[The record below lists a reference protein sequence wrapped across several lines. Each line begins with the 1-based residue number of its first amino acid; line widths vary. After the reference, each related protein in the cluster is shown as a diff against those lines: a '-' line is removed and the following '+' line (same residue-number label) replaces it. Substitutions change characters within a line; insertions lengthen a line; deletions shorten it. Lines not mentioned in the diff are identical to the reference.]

1 MPDLDEVLHDE
12 AKRAVAAAIGGGKLA
27 YTIPE
32 FCAASGIG
40 RTRVYAA
47 IAEQK
52 LRARKYG
59 ARTIILAEDG
69 RKFLASLPDLQAA

>member
-1 MPDLDEVLHDE
+1 MPVLDDALHDE
-12 AKRAVAAAIGGGKLA
+12 AKRAVTAALGGSKLA

-47 IAEQK
+47 IAERK

-59 ARTIILAEDG
+59 ARTVILAEDG
-69 RKFLASLPDLQAA
+69 RKFLAGLPDLQAA